1 MSIWSAAVTMP
12 TICGSVGAPPLCAFV
27 PVGSSATANAI
38 ATAAD
43 KTLLCLIVFD
53 ISMFPFLI
61 FLSFDILTS
70 FGHTIRSL
78 HRTEL
83 STGWV
88 QFQLRFAASAR
99 KKSFGSASPVL
110 AVYKARSEQPFFVV
124 WGPWTVPGLECK
136 KSPEPYALFSLIK
149 SPSKGFILMSP
160 V

>member
-61 FLSFDILTS
+61 VLSFDRLTS

-78 HRTEL
+78 PLTAQYP
-83 STGWV
+83 V
-88 QFQLRFAASAR
+88 D
-99 KKSFGSASPVL
+99 SFGAKRRVELNESHVGVGDIRNVATGTL
-110 AVYKARSEQPFFVV
+110 VYGRLLS
-124 WGPWTVPGLECK
+124 
-136 KSPEPYALFSLIK
+136 
-149 SPSKGFILMSP
+149 
-160 V
+160 

>member
-43 KTLLCLIVFD
+43 KTLLCIIVFN

-61 FLSFDILTS
+61 FLSFYRLTS

-78 HRTEL
+78 L
-83 STGWV
+83 SNRAPYW
-88 QFQLRFAASAR
+88 AD
-99 KKSFGSASPVL
+99 SFGTKRRIELNESHVGVGDIRYVATGTL
-110 AVYKARSEQPFFVV
+110 VYGRLLS
-124 WGPWTVPGLECK
+124 
-136 KSPEPYALFSLIK
+136 
-149 SPSKGFILMSP
+149 
-160 V
+160 